1 MYVQQERERERDRE
15 RERERFKI
23 KFVRFIKSPISN
35 HYIKK
40 KNLSLYYLFKSQ
52 VK

>member
-1 MYVQQERERERDRE
+1 MYVQQERERERE
-15 RERERFKI
+15 IERERFKI

-35 HYIKK
+35 HYIEK